1 MQKVIS
7 IRKNPRGENLEKQI
21 KNAGY
26 GPLIKEVHMF
36 TKTEIYEQRKFEIYE
51 KDYVNNVD
59 ILIAVV
65 YCERRNN
72 DIWQLG
78 QVQKMREDLYE
89 ANRAYYE
96 DAIEAFRNDC
106 VGRVNDSSIVN
117 ENIEMLNSNVDVIL
131 MAIAELDEK
140 ISSML
145 PEEPEIPVEPTE

>member
-26 GPLIKEVHMF
+26 GPLIKEVYMF

-89 ANRAYYE
+89 ANKAYYE

-106 VGRVNDSSIVN
+106 VGKVNDSSIVN
-117 ENIEMLNSNVDVIL
+117 ENIEILNSNVDVIL

-140 ISSML
+140 ISAL
-145 PEEPEIPVEPTE
+145 TPDE

>member
-26 GPLIKEVHMF
+26 GPLIKEVYMF

-89 ANRAYYE
+89 ANKAYYE

-117 ENIEMLNSNVDVIL
+117 ENIETLNSNVDVIL

-140 ISSML
+140 ISAL
-145 PEEPEIPVEPTE
+145 TPDE

>member
-1 MQKVIS
+1 MSKVIS
-7 IRKNPRGENLEKQI
+7 IRKNPRGKNWKNKS
-21 KNAGY
+21 KNADF
-26 GPLIKEVHMF
+26 GPLIKEVYMF

-89 ANRAYYE
+89 ANKAYYE

-106 VGRVNDSSIVN
+106 VGKVNDSSIVN
-117 ENIEMLNSNVDVIL
+117 ENIEILNSNVDVIL

-140 ISSML
+140 ISAL
-145 PEEPEIPVEPTE
+145 TPAE

>member
-26 GPLIKEVHMF
+26 GPLIKEVYMF

-89 ANRAYYE
+89 ANKAYYE

-106 VGRVNDSSIVN
+106 VGKVNDSSIVN
-117 ENIEMLNSNVDVIL
+117 ENIETLNSNVDVIL

-140 ISSML
+140 ISAL
-145 PEEPEIPVEPTE
+145 TPAE

>member
-26 GPLIKEVHMF
+26 GPLIKEVYMF

-51 KDYVNNVD
+51 KDYINNID

-72 DIWQLG
+72 DIWQIG
-78 QVQKMREDLYE
+78 SVQKIREDLYN
-89 ANRAYYE
+89 ANIAAYE

-106 VGRVNDSSIVN
+106 VGKVNDSSIVN

-140 ISSML
+140 ISAL
-145 PEEPEIPVEPTE
+145 TPDE

>member
-1 MQKVIS
+1 M
-7 IRKNPRGENLEKQI
+7 EKQN

-26 GPLIKEVHMF
+26 GPLIKEVRMF

-89 ANRAYYE
+89 ANKAYYE

-106 VGRVNDSSIVN
+106 VGKVNDSSIVN

-140 ISSML
+140 ISAL
-145 PEEPEIPVEPTE
+145 TPAE

>member
-1 MQKVIS
+1 
-7 IRKNPRGENLEKQI
+7 
-21 KNAGY
+21 
-26 GPLIKEVHMF
+26 MF

-51 KDYVNNVD
+51 RDYINSVD

-65 YCERRNN
+65 YCEKRNN
-72 DIWQLG
+72 DIWQIG
-78 QVQKMREDLYE
+78 SVQKIREDLYD
-89 ANRAYYE
+89 ANRAVYE

-106 VGRVNDSSIVN
+106 VGKVNNSSIVN
-117 ENIEMLNSNVDVIL
+117 ENIETLNSNVDVIL

>member
-1 MQKVIS
+1 M
-7 IRKNPRGENLEKQI
+7 EKQI

-26 GPLIKEVHMF
+26 GPLIKEVYMF

-89 ANRAYYE
+89 ANKAYYE

-106 VGRVNDSSIVN
+106 VGKVNDSSIVN

-140 ISSML
+140 ISAL
-145 PEEPEIPVEPTE
+145 TPDE

>member
-7 IRKNPRGENLEKQI
+7 IRKNPRGENLEKQN

-51 KDYVNNVD
+51 KDYVNSVD
-59 ILIAVV
+59 ILVAVV
-65 YCERRNN
+65 YCEKRNN
-72 DIWQLG
+72 DIWQIG
-78 QVQKMREDLYE
+78 SVQMIREDLYN
-89 ANRAYYE
+89 ANRAVYE

-106 VGRVNDSSIVN
+106 IGKVNDSSIMN
-117 ENIEMLNSNVDVIL
+117 ENIDALNMNVDVIL

-145 PEEPEIPVEPTE
+145 PEEPEIPVEPAE

>member
-7 IRKNPRGENLEKQI
+7 IRKNPRGEILEKQI

-26 GPLIKEVHMF
+26 GPLIKEVYMF

-89 ANRAYYE
+89 ANKAYYE

-106 VGRVNDSSIVN
+106 VGKVNDSSIVN

-140 ISSML
+140 ISAL
-145 PEEPEIPVEPTE
+145 TPDE

>member
-1 MQKVIS
+1 
-7 IRKNPRGENLEKQI
+7 
-21 KNAGY
+21 
-26 GPLIKEVHMF
+26 MF

-89 ANRAYYE
+89 ANKAYYE

-106 VGRVNDSSIVN
+106 VGKVNDSSIVN

-140 ISSML
+140 ISAIT
-145 PEEPEIPVEPTE
+145 PAE

>member
-1 MQKVIS
+1 
-7 IRKNPRGENLEKQI
+7 
-21 KNAGY
+21 
-26 GPLIKEVHMF
+26 MF

-89 ANRAYYE
+89 ANKAYYE

-106 VGRVNDSSIVN
+106 VGKVNDSSIVN

-140 ISSML
+140 ISAL
-145 PEEPEIPVEPTE
+145 TPDE

>member
-1 MQKVIS
+1 MSKVIS
-7 IRKNPRGENLEKQI
+7 IRKNPRGENWKNKS
-21 KNAGY
+21 KNADF
-26 GPLIKEVHMF
+26 GPLIKEVYMF

-89 ANRAYYE
+89 ANKAYYE

-106 VGRVNDSSIVN
+106 VGKVNDSSIVN
-117 ENIEMLNSNVDVIL
+117 ENIEILNSNVDVIL

-140 ISSML
+140 ISAL
-145 PEEPEIPVEPTE
+145 TPAE